1 MPYTNK
7 KLQLLNMNLNN
18 PNRTVPI
25 QESAVERFLENC
37 HTKRY
42 ASGSRIIHAGDP
54 ANTLYYITHGSVKIM
69 LEDDTGHELVLAYLN
84 KGDFFGEMGLFSEE
98 ERSAL
103 VIAKEQC
110 DVAEIQYSKFR
121 ELVQTDPDI
130 LMHMASQLAK
140 RLRDT
145 SQKVIDLAY
154 LDVTGR
160 VAHTLLDLAK
170 QPDALTHPD
179 GMQIHITRQEI
190 AKIVG
195 CSREMAGRVLKELQQ
210 QGLITAHGKTIVV
223 YGTR

>member
-1 MPYTNK
+1 MN
-7 KLQLLNMNLNN
+7 NLNHIA
-18 PNRTVPI
+18 PI
-25 QESAVERFLENC
+25 HQSAIERFLESC

-42 ASGSRIIHAGDP
+42 ASGNRIIHAGDP
-54 ANTLYYITHGSVKIM
+54 SRTLYYITHGSVKIM
-69 LEDDTGHELVLAYLN
+69 LEDDTGHEMVLAYLN
-84 KGDFFGEMGLFSEE
+84 KGDFFGEMGLFEE
-98 ERSAL
+98 NERSAL

-130 LMHMASQLAK
+130 LMHLAGQLAK
-140 RLRDT
+140 RLRIT
-145 SQKVIDLAY
+145 SKKVIDLAY

-179 GMQIHITRQEI
+179 GMQIRITRQEI

-210 QGLITAHGKTIVV
+210 QGLISARGKTIVV
-223 YGTR
+223 NGTR